1 MAMATT
7 ILRTMLLKSFGAL
20 LFIGSPDGC
29 NPKRILQ
36 FYGLRTAVLAARSV
50 SLPHPGHPIAVCLV
64 LSHRCPGQ
72 CPELFRHVPCP
83 FRARSARA
91 TT

>member
-1 MAMATT
+1 MAKATT
-7 ILRTMLLKSFGAL
+7 TLRTMLLKSFGAL

-36 FYGLRTAVLAARSV
+36 FYGLRTAALAARSV
-50 SLPHPGHPIAVCLV
+50 SLPHPGHPIAVCPV
-64 LSHRCPGQ
+64 LSHRCHMGS
-72 CPELFRHVPCP
+72 F
-83 FRARSARA
+83 SARA